1 MPLRRIID
9 QALRV
14 VLFAIAASSMAQT
27 NVALRDELLTLREL
41 DQSGRMLM
49 EETMRQHGHNS
60 PEMRAVWDAQSQIDA
75 KNLIRLKEI
84 ISEFGWP
91 GQSLVGRDGSIA
103 AFLILQH
110 ADHETQ
116 VEYLPI
122 VRVAV
127 EAGELARSAFAMFQD
142 RILVTEGKPQV
153 YGTQLYRNDT
163 TGDLELFP
171 IEDEAN
177 VDARRMEIGMIPLA
191 EYVKLVRGDE

>member
-1 MPLRRIID
+1 
-9 QALRV
+9 
-14 VLFAIAASSMAQT
+14 MAQT
-27 NVALRDELLTLREL
+27 NIALRDELLTLREL
-41 DQSGRMLM
+41 DQSGRMLIG
-49 EETMRQHGHNS
+49 EARRQHGHNS

-91 GQSLVGRDGSIA
+91 GQSLVGRDGSNA

-127 EAGELARSAFAMFQD
+127 EAGELERSAFAMFQD

-163 TGDLELFP
+163 SGELELFP